1 MFSPSS
7 HFTSA
12 RDIVIEGGWDRAE
25 LPKHLRNPQN
35 EHDFALAM
43 AVGLHAQYPEV
54 TPIYDEVGN
63 LTGWRGIELRDPN
76 FRR

>member
-1 MFSPSS
+1 MT
-7 HFTSA
+7 HRDQIESA
-12 RDIVIEGGWDRAE
+12 IREWGGRDRAE

-43 AVGLHAQYPEV
+43 AVGLHDQYPEV
-54 TPIYDEVGN
+54 TPIYDGPGD

-76 FRR
+76 F

>member
-1 MFSPSS
+1 MT
-7 HFTSA
+7 H
-12 RDIVIEGGWDRAE
+12 RDEIECAIGEWGGRDRGE

-43 AVGLHAQYPEV
+43 AVGLHDQYPEV
-54 TPIYDEVGN
+54 TPIYDGPGD

-76 FRR
+76 F